1 MVKIEDADPRVLPVG
16 STLPSARKVSALVG
30 LSYRFENVGCE
41 LADEG

>member
-1 MVKIEDADPRVLPVG
+1 MVKIEDAGLRVLLVG
-16 STLPSARKVSALVG
+16 STLPPARKGSALEG